1 MFFIYQYKFNFSVSI
16 FKCIVKPIYK
26 KGSSEDLGNSTLISL
41 SSVFGKIMGLLL
53 PETTT
58 LQMKQVTG
66 KNQHRFTK
74 GDSCQIDL
82 NTFYNNIAS
91 AVSMGS
97 ALDVVCLDFNK
108 AFDTVS
114 HSFLL
119 GKLARYRLD
128 VTCEMCSKVADRLHS
143 EGGDQC
149 FLPRLAVCY
158 QQGPLGINI
167 GLQAGKYLHKLS
179 G

>member
-1 MFFIYQYKFNFSVSI
+1 
-16 FKCIVKPIYK
+16 
-26 KGSSEDLGNSTLISL
+26 
-41 SSVFGKIMGLLL
+41 MGLLL

-167 GLQAGKYLHKLS
+167 GLQAGKHLHKLS